1 MRYQEIKKQLIEM
14 IGAMDPGIRLPSRP
28 IMCKQL
34 DTTRTTL
41 DRAIKELEREGVLS
55 SRNGSGTY
63 VVGLIAGTAPHIE
76 NWCIIVPNVMD
87 DIYPSLIR
95 GIDTAEPI
103 LSSAI
108 LTMTLTNRIV
118 ISSGCSFP
126 V

>member
-1 MRYQEIKKQLIEM
+1 MRYQEIKKQLIEI
-14 IGAMDPGIRLPSRP
+14 IGTMDPGTRLPSRP

-41 DRAIKELEREGVLS
+41 DRAIKELENEGVLS

-95 GIDTAEPI
+95 GIENIA
-103 LSSAI
+103 SSRGAN
-108 LTMTLTNRIV
+108 LVL
-118 ISSGCSFP
+118 
-126 V
+126 